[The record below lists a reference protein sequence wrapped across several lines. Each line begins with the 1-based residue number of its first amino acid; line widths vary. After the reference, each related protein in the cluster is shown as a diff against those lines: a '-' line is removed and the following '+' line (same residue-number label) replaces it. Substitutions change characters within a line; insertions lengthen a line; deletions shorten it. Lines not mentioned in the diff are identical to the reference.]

1 MIHMARF
8 LTTTG
13 ISSELEQI
21 ITKASDRLVLIS
33 PYLKVNDR
41 LKELIE
47 DKARFKDIDIR
58 VIYRK
63 NELQPEENIWLE
75 SLSSVRTSFRKNLH
89 AKCYLNET
97 TALLTSMNLYE
108 YSQQN
113 NDEMGILVSHEE
125 DLYDE
130 IDEYVRR
137 IMRGSEE
144 IRITVAKVETDEDRR
159 DVPRTKKSR
168 RAARSPDAGFC
179 IRCRTDLPAKPTQP
193 YCKRCY
199 ASWKRYENKTYEEK
213 HCHTCGKEHKATLVK
228 PSCPACY
235 NKYKDV
241 LEFAVS

>member
-1 MIHMARF
+1 MAKF
-8 LTTTG
+8 LTTAG
-13 ISSELEQI
+13 ISTELEEI
-21 ITKASDRLVLIS
+21 ITKADERLILIS
-33 PYLKVNDR
+33 PFLKVNDR

-58 VIYRK
+58 VIYGK
-63 NELQPEENIWLE
+63 NELQPEENNWLE
-75 SLSSVRTSFRKNLH
+75 SMNSVRTSFRKNLH
-89 AKCYLNET
+89 AKCYLNEK

-113 NDEMGILVSHEE
+113 NDEMGILVTHEE

-130 IDEYVRR
+130 IYEYVRR

-144 IRITVAKVETDEDRR
+144 IRIKVAKVEAAESSNE
-159 DVPRTKKSR
+159 VPRTKKPR
-168 RAARSPDAGFC
+168 KVTPSPSAGFC
-179 IRCRTDLPAKPTQP
+179 MRCKTDLPANPTQP

-213 HCHTCGKEHKATLVK
+213 HCHTCGKEHKASLLK
-228 PSCPACY
+228 PLCSTCY
-235 NKYKDV
+235 SKYKDV